1 MTQWTIFQL
10 QVTSAKTQKLKNFDK
25 AAIAR
30 FGIIIKHSERR
41 GNETVTVSSIL
52 SLETWVKKEDTATL
66 ELLKKGKEVTV
77 EGFFK
82 PESYTKDGKNV
93 TVLRTLPQRLRLLS
107 GIKNKTVLKRRRRK
121 RRLKQPYLEQG
132 DPWRRVSLF
141 FACRLSVWTLPGFSV
156 GLILFPCKHAFL
168 NPLMPFFECHMASN
182 QA

>member
-1 MTQWTIFQL
+1 MNNFS
-10 QVTSAKTQKLKNFDK
+10 VTGYICKDADVKNFDK

-30 FGIIIKHSERR
+30 FGIIIKHAEHW

-93 TVLRTLPQRLRLLS
+93 TVL
-107 GIKNKTVLKRRRRK
+107 KNIATKVTAFVRAK
-121 RRLKQPYLEQG
+121 KQDGPKEEKKKKK
-132 DPWRRVSLF
+132 
-141 FACRLSVWTLPGFSV
+141 A
-156 GLILFPCKHAFL
+156 
-168 NPLMPFFECHMASN
+168 
-182 QA
+182 

>member
-1 MTQWTIFQL
+1 MNAMNNFT
-10 QVTSAKTQKLKNFDK
+10 VTGYICKDADVKNFDK

-52 SLETWVKKEDTATL
+52 SLETWVKKEDTATM

-93 TVLRTLPQRLRLLS
+93 TVLKNIATKDTLS
-107 GIKNKTVLKRRRRK
+107 GIKNKTVLKRKRRK
-121 RRLKQPYLEQG
+121 KRLKQPYLELG
-132 DPWRRVSLF
+132 DP
-141 FACRLSVWTLPGFSV
+141 
-156 GLILFPCKHAFL
+156 
-168 NPLMPFFECHMASN
+168 
-182 QA
+182 

>member
-1 MTQWTIFQL
+1 MNNFS
-10 QVTSAKTQKLKNFDK
+10 VTGYICKDAEVKNFDK

-52 SLETWVKKEDTATL
+52 SLETWVKKDDTATL

-93 TVLRTLPQRLRLLS
+93 TVL
-107 GIKNKTVLKRRRRK
+107 KNVATKITPYVRDK
-121 RRLKQPYLEQG
+121 KQDAPKEEKKKKK
-132 DPWRRVSLF
+132 
-141 FACRLSVWTLPGFSV
+141 A
-156 GLILFPCKHAFL
+156 
-168 NPLMPFFECHMASN
+168 
-182 QA
+182 

>member
-1 MTQWTIFQL
+1 MNNFS
-10 QVTSAKTQKLKNFDK
+10 VTGYICKDAEVKNFDK

-93 TVLRTLPQRLRLLS
+93 TVL
-107 GIKNKTVLKRRRRK
+107 KNVATKITPYVRDK
-121 RRLKQPYLEQG
+121 KQDAPKEEKKKKK
-132 DPWRRVSLF
+132 
-141 FACRLSVWTLPGFSV
+141 A
-156 GLILFPCKHAFL
+156 
-168 NPLMPFFECHMASN
+168 
-182 QA
+182 

>member
-1 MTQWTIFQL
+1 MNAMNNFS
-10 QVTSAKTQKLKNFDK
+10 VTGYICKDADVKNFDK

-93 TVLRTLPQRLRLLS
+93 TVL
-107 GIKNKTVLKRRRRK
+107 KNIATKVTPCVREK
-121 RRLKQPYLEQG
+121 KQDGPKEEKKK
-132 DPWRRVSLF
+132 
-141 FACRLSVWTLPGFSV
+141 A
-156 GLILFPCKHAFL
+156 
-168 NPLMPFFECHMASN
+168 
-182 QA
+182 

>member
-1 MTQWTIFQL
+1 MNNFS
-10 QVTSAKTQKLKNFDK
+10 VTGYICKDADVKNFDK

-93 TVLRTLPQRLRLLS
+93 TVL
-107 GIKNKTVLKRRRRK
+107 KNIATKVTPCVRDK
-121 RRLKQPYLEQG
+121 KQDAPKEEKKKKK
-132 DPWRRVSLF
+132 
-141 FACRLSVWTLPGFSV
+141 A
-156 GLILFPCKHAFL
+156 
-168 NPLMPFFECHMASN
+168 
-182 QA
+182 

>member
-1 MTQWTIFQL
+1 MNAMNNFS
-10 QVTSAKTQKLKNFDK
+10 VTGYICKDADVKNFDK

-66 ELLKKGKEVTV
+66 ELLKKGKEVTI

-93 TVLRTLPQRLRLLS
+93 TVL
-107 GIKNKTVLKRRRRK
+107 KNVATKITPYVRDK
-121 RRLKQPYLEQG
+121 KQDAPKEEKKKKK
-132 DPWRRVSLF
+132 
-141 FACRLSVWTLPGFSV
+141 A
-156 GLILFPCKHAFL
+156 
-168 NPLMPFFECHMASN
+168 
-182 QA
+182 

>member
-1 MTQWTIFQL
+1 MNNFS
-10 QVTSAKTQKLKNFDK
+10 VTGYICKDADVKNFDK

-93 TVLRTLPQRLRLLS
+93 TVL
-107 GIKNKTVLKRRRRK
+107 KNIATKVTAFVRDK
-121 RRLKQPYLEQG
+121 KQDGPKEEKKKKK
-132 DPWRRVSLF
+132 
-141 FACRLSVWTLPGFSV
+141 A
-156 GLILFPCKHAFL
+156 
-168 NPLMPFFECHMASN
+168 
-182 QA
+182 